1 MKEWQDDDFEREGQ
15 EDNQKLIEF
24 LGKLWAN
31 WYWFA
36 LFGILGLTVAYLNLR
51 YSTPVYKINAKL
63 LVTEE
68 QKGAS
73 TTGTGVFLG
82 DLNSFFGGVNSVDN
96 EAEILKTRYLME
108 QVVHKHNA
116 QVNYFVPGDVRDV
129 EVYPSPFD
137 VTLLRP
143 DSLIGGGT
151 FRLQL
156 NDSGRF
162 VVSRD
167 RFEQEITFGTTI
179 ELPDVG
185 SVVISRNSKIPIGK
199 TAYQFEVTPFDT
211 RVNEY
216 MRRLSIGVTNKQVS
230 TIDLAFDYPLKAK
243 GEGILRTVLETYT
256 ENNLQDKNTIADSTI
271 AFIDNRLLF
280 VGQELGTVEGD
291 IQEFR
296 QSKQLAD
303 ISAQSQLLLENSAE
317 YVKQLTEVETQLT
330 ILGNLREYLADQKN
344 QRVVPSAL
352 LPGDMVFNGLV
363 ERYNTLLL
371 ERDRRL
377 LSATLN
383 NPTVRNLDQQLANL
397 RADMLANLENT
408 RNRFETTRNEL
419 RRKTGQ
425 LESEV
430 RRVPATER
438 QYLDLARQQ
447 QIKQELYIYLLQKR
461 EETAISK
468 TANISNSRI
477 IDPPKAEPL
486 PFSPRRTRTLAMGLL
501 IGLIIPAASIYLR
514 DLLNTR
520 IRNRDDIQK
529 QTPLPIVGEISHSAS
544 KQTLV
549 VTKDSRAPIVEQF
562 RALRTNLAF
571 YLSNIDKPTILL
583 TSSMS
588 GEGKSFV
595 ALNMA
600 MIFAISGK
608 KVVVLEMDLRKPNL
622 SIKLNIPNS
631 FGFTNYIISP
641 SQTPAS
647 IIRPS
652 GVHEGLYMISS
663 GPIPPNP
670 AEMILHERTGE
681 LMAYLKQ
688 EFDVVIIDAPP
699 IGLVTDAQL
708 LSHHADLTL
717 YLARQGYTYKRQLQ
731 IPNELHQSGK
741 MKQIALIIN
750 DIQRTKTGYGYGYGY
765 GYGHGYGYGDY
776 GNEKQGKQ
784 KWWDRFS
791 KNS

>member
-1 MKEWQDDDFEREGQ
+1 MKEWPDEDFEPDGQ

-24 LGKLWAN
+24 LGKLWVN

-36 LFGILGLTVAYLNLR
+36 LFGFLGLMVAYVNLR

-73 TTGTGVFLG
+73 ATGTGVFLG
-82 DLNSFFGGVNSVDN
+82 DLNSLFGGVNSVDN

-108 QVVHKHNA
+108 QVVRKQNA

-129 EVYPSPFD
+129 EVYPAPFD

-143 DSLIGGGT
+143 DSLTGGI

-156 NDSGRF
+156 KDNEHIS
-162 VVSRD
+162 VSQD
-167 RFEQEITFGTTI
+167 HFEQETTFGTTI
-179 ELPDVG
+179 DLPGVG
-185 SVVISRNSKIPIGK
+185 SVLISRNTSVPISK
-199 TAYQFEVTPFDT
+199 TTYRFEVASFDT

-216 MRRLSIGVTNKQVS
+216 MGRLSVGVTNKQVS
-230 TIDLAFDYPLKAK
+230 IIDLAFDYPIKAK
-243 GEGILRTVLETYT
+243 GESILRTILETYT

-280 VGQELGTVEGD
+280 VGQELGAVEGD
-291 IQEFR
+291 IQAFR

-330 ILGNLREYLADQKN
+330 ILDNLRGYLIDPKN

-352 LPGDMVFNGLV
+352 LPNDMVFNGLV

-377 LSATLN
+377 LSATPD

-397 RADMLANLENT
+397 RTDMLANLENT

-477 IDPPKAEPL
+477 IDPPKAKTL

-501 IGLIIPAASIYLR
+501 IGLIIPATSIYLR

-520 IRNRDDIQK
+520 IRNREDIQK
-529 QTPLPIVGEISHSAS
+529 QTPLPIVGEISHSTS

-549 VTKDSRAPIVEQF
+549 VTRDSRAPIAEQF
-562 RALRTNLAF
+562 RSLRTNLAF

-608 KVVVLEMDLRKPNL
+608 KVIVLEMDLRKPNL
-622 SIKLNIPNS
+622 SIKLNISNS

-641 SQTPAS
+641 SQTPES

-652 GVHEGLYMISS
+652 GVHEGLYLISS

-681 LMAYLKQ
+681 LMTYLKR

-717 YLARQGYTYKRQLQ
+717 YLARQGYTYKRQLR
-731 IPNELHQSGK
+731 IPTELYHSGK
-741 MKQIALIIN
+741 MKQIALVVN
-750 DIQRTKTGYGYGYGY
+750 DIQKAKTNYGYGYGY
-765 GYGHGYGYGDY
+765 GYGEY
-776 GNEKQGKQ
+776 GNEKQEKR
-784 KWWDRFS
+784 KWWKLFS
-791 KNS
+791 KKNS

>member
-1 MKEWQDDDFEREGQ
+1 MKEWPDEDFELERQ
-15 EDNQKLIEF
+15 EDNQKLVEF

-36 LFGILGLTVAYLNLR
+36 LFGFLGLTVAYLNLR
-51 YSTPVYKINAKL
+51 YSTPVYKTNAKL
-63 LVTEE
+63 LVTDE

-73 TTGTGVFLG
+73 TTGTSVFMG
-82 DLNSFFGGVNSVDN
+82 DLNSLFRGVNSVDN
-96 EAEILKTRYLME
+96 EAEILKTRYLIE
-108 QVVHKHNA
+108 QVVRKRNA
-116 QVNYFVPGDVRDV
+116 QVNYFIPGDVRNV
-129 EVYPSPFD
+129 EIYPSPFD

-143 DSLIGGGT
+143 DSIIGGA

-156 NDSGRF
+156 KDDGRAII
-162 VVSRD
+162 SRD
-167 RFEQEITFGTTI
+167 NFEQEIAFGTTT
-179 ELPDVG
+179 ELPDIG
-185 SVVISRNSKIPIGK
+185 SVLISRNPAVSGGK
-199 TAYQFEVTPFDT
+199 TTYQFEVVSFDT

-216 MRRLSIGVTNKQVS
+216 MGRLSVGVTNKQVS
-230 TIDLAFDYPLKAK
+230 IIDLAFDYPIKAK
-243 GEGILRTVLETYT
+243 GEDILRTILQTYT

-280 VGQELGTVEGD
+280 VGQELGAVEGD
-291 IQEFR
+291 IQAFR
-296 QSKQLAD
+296 QSEQLAD

-330 ILGNLREYLADQKN
+330 ILGNLRQYLVDQTN

-377 LSATLN
+377 LSATLD
-383 NPTVRNLDQQLANL
+383 NPTIRNLDQQLANL

-408 RNRFETTRNEL
+408 QNRLETTQSEL

-447 QIKQELYIYLLQKR
+447 QIKQELYVYLLQKR

-477 IDPPKAEPL
+477 IDPPKADTL
-486 PFSPRRTRTLAMGLL
+486 PFSPRRKRTLAIGLL
-501 IGLIIPAASIYLR
+501 IGLLIPAGTIYLR
-514 DLLNTR
+514 NLLNTR
-520 IRNRDDIQK
+520 VISREDIQK
-529 QTPLPIVGEISHSAS
+529 QTSLPIVGEINHSTA

-562 RALRTNLAF
+562 RSLRTNLAF
-571 YLSNIDKPTILL
+571 YLSNVDKPTILL

-622 SIKLNIPNS
+622 SVKLNIPNS
-631 FGFTNYIISP
+631 FGFTNYVITP
-641 SQTPAS
+641 SQTPNS

-652 GVHEGLYMISS
+652 GVHEGLYLISS
-663 GPIPPNP
+663 GPVPPNP
-670 AEMILHERTGE
+670 AEMILNERTNE
-681 LMAYLKQ
+681 LMTYLKQ

-699 IGLVTDAQL
+699 VGLVTDAQL
-708 LSHHADLTL
+708 LSHHANLAL
-717 YLARQGYTYKRQLQ
+717 YLVRQGYTYKRQLQ
-731 IPNELHQSGK
+731 IPKELHQSGK
-741 MKQIALIIN
+741 MKQIALVVN
-750 DIQRTKTGYGYGYGY
+750 DIQVTKTGY
-765 GYGHGYGYGDY
+765 GYGHGYGYGYGYGSY
-776 GNEKQGKQ
+776 GNEKQGKH
-784 KWWDRFS
+784 KWWNQFF
-791 KNS
+791 KKTT